1 MCCIIDCKLYD
12 LVLKFF
18 GFAKPQM
25 VNIKTRKIM
34 KTISDPDSDSVRVR
48 IPISVLSSNE
58 PLARLQFKM
67 FLKIVCPLFFSF
79 LFAFLMFFVFF
90 FFGIQHRKSFNCSIV
105 QSFVVLHIAYR
116 IICHVVGSKVW
127 FRLS

>member
-79 LFAFLMFFVFF
+79 LFAFLMVFVFF
-90 FFGIQHRKSFNCSIV
+90 FFWHSASKIVQLFNRSIV
-105 QSFVVLHIAYR
+105 RR
-116 IICHVVGSKVW
+116 ITYCISYNMPCS
-127 FRLS
+127 RL

>member
-25 VNIKTRKIM
+25 VNMKTRKIM
-34 KTISDPDSDSVRVR
+34 KTISDSDSDSVRVR

-79 LFAFLMFFVFF
+79 LFAFLMFFLFF
-90 FFGIQHRKSFNCSIV
+90 FLAFSIENRSTV
-105 QSFVVLHIAYR
+105 QSFNRSSYYILHI
-116 IICHVVGSKVW
+116 V
-127 FRLS
+127 

>member
-34 KTISDPDSDSVRVR
+34 KTISDPDSDSVRVRVR

-90 FFGIQHRKSFNCSIV
+90 FFLAFSIENRSTV
-105 QSFVVLHIAYR
+105 QSFNRSSYYILHI
-116 IICHVVGSKVW
+116 V
-127 FRLS
+127 

>member
-25 VNIKTRKIM
+25 VNIKTRIIM

-79 LFAFLMFFVFF
+79 LFAFLMLFVFCF
-90 FFGIQHRKSFNCSIV
+90 FLAFSIENRSTV
-105 QSFVVLHIAYR
+105 QSFNRSSYYILHI
-116 IICHVVGSKVW
+116 V
-127 FRLS
+127 

>member
-34 KTISDPDSDSVRVR
+34 KTISDPDSDSVRVRVR

-105 QSFVVLHIAYR
+105 RR
-116 IICHVVGSKVW
+116 ITYCISYNMPCS
-127 FRLS
+127 RL